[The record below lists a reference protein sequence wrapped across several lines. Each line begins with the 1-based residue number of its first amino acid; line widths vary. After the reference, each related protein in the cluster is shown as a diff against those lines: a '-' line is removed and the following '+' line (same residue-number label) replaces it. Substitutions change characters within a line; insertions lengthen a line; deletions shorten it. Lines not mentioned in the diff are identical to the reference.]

1 MGKRRGFVRIV
12 SRIYLP
18 EAAAASFRLAGV
30 AKALRKKGVEVEV
43 VTTTAPAG
51 VQVNDQDR
59 VRRFPVLR
67 DKEGYV
73 RGYLQYLSFDVP
85 TFFRVFFSPRAA
97 MTLVEPPPTT
107 GFFMRIANKLLG
119 VPYVYYLPDLWGAAS
134 ASFAPKIVVKAVKA
148 LEAFAVRGAAAVIA
162 VNEEI
167 AETARAMGAKSVHLI
182 PNGIDTDTFTSAV
195 EPLSRVEREDIGLGD
210 APYFIY
216 TGTASEWQGASIFIS
231 ALAQVIDK
239 IPHHLVFLGKGSDW
253 DLLKEQAA
261 KPELK
266 GRVHVLETLP
276 PDETARWI
284 AGADAGLVSIKA
296 GAGYDHAY
304 PTKALASFSCGV
316 PVLYAGTG
324 AAGDDI
330 RENDLGWVVNYSASS
345 IATGMM
351 QAQACA
357 TRTIDQGAWVRQW
370 VCKNRS
376 LAESS
381 RKVAKVLLQTACSGK
396 RNKRSR

>member
-30 AKALRKKGVEVEV
+30 AKALREKGVEVEI
-43 VTTTAPAG
+43 VTTTPPPGLQAS
-51 VQVNDQDR
+51 DQDR

-73 RGYLQYLSFDVP
+73 RGYLQYLSFDIP
-85 TFFRVFFSPRAA
+85 AFFRVLFSPRATV
-97 MTLVEPPPTT
+97 TLVEPPPTT
-107 GFFMRIANKLLG
+107 GFFMRIASKLLG

-148 LEAFAVRGAAAVIA
+148 LEAFAVRGAVAVIA

-182 PNGIDTDTFTSAV
+182 PNGIDSDTFTNEV
-195 EPLSRVEREDIGLGD
+195 EPLSRVEREDIGLAD

-216 TGTASEWQGASIFIS
+216 TGTASEWQGASVFIS
-231 ALAQVIDK
+231 ALAQVIDE

-304 PTKALASFSCGV
+304 PTKVLSTLACGT
-316 PVLYAGTG
+316 PVIYAGPG
-324 AAGDDI
+324 PAREDI
-330 RENDLGWVVNYSASS
+330 EDHSLGICADYSASRVAKVFQEIINSSSS
-345 IATGMM
+345 IVSPV
-351 QAQACA
+351 QL
-357 TRTIDQGAWVRQW
+357 RKWVLE
-370 VCKNRS
+370 NRS
-376 LAESS
+376 LAKSS
-381 RKVAKVLLQTACSGK
+381 QKVAQVLKNNSGK
-396 RNKRSR
+396 

>member
-43 VTTTAPAG
+43 VTTTAPQG

-73 RGYLQYLSFDVP
+73 RGYLQYLSFDIP
-85 TFFRVFFSPRAA
+85 AFFRVLFSPRAA

-134 ASFAPKIVVKAVKA
+134 ASFAPKVVVKAVKA

-162 VNEEI
+162 INEEI
-167 AETARAMGAKSVHLI
+167 ADTARAMGAKSVHLI
-182 PNGIDTDTFTSAV
+182 PNGIDTNTFTNAV
-195 EPLSRVEREDIGLGD
+195 KPLSSAEREDIGLGD

-231 ALAQVIDK
+231 ALAQVIEK

-304 PTKALASFSCGV
+304 PTKVLATLACGTAV
-316 PVLYAGTG
+316 IYAGPG
-324 AAGDDI
+324 PAREDI
-330 RENDLGWVVNYSASS
+330 VDHRLGVCADYSASS
-345 IATGMM
+345 VAAAFTKIINDKATL
-351 QAQACA
+351 ADSNA
-357 TRTIDQGAWVRQW
+357 RRQW
-370 VCKNRS
+370 VVDSRS
-376 LAESS
+376 LASS
-381 RKVAKVLLQTACSGK
+381 SAAVAKVLMSNA
-396 RNKRSR
+396 

>member
-30 AKALRKKGVEVEV
+30 AKALREKGIDVEV
-43 VTTTAPAG
+43 VTTTAPPGA
-51 VQVNDQDR
+51 QLNDQDR

-73 RGYLQYLSFDVP
+73 RGYLQYLSFDIP
-85 TFFRVFFSPRAA
+85 AFFRVLFSPRAA
-97 MTLVEPPPTT
+97 VTLVEPPPTT
-107 GFFMRIANKLLG
+107 GFFMRIAQRILG

-134 ASFAPKIVVKAVKA
+134 ASFAPKLVVTAVKA
-148 LEAFAVRGAAAVIA
+148 LETFAVRGAAAVIA

-167 AETARAMGAKSVHLI
+167 AETARAMRAKSVYLI
-182 PNGIDTDTFTSAV
+182 PNGIDTDTFSNKV
-195 EPLSRVEREDIGLGD
+195 KPLSRAERDSVGLAD

-253 DLLKEQAA
+253 DLLKEQAEQ
-261 KPELK
+261 PDLK
-266 GRVHVLETLP
+266 GRVHVLQTLP
-276 PDETARWI
+276 PGETARWI

-296 GAGYDHAY
+296 GVGYDHAY
-304 PTKALASFSCGV
+304 PTKVLSTLACGT
-316 PVLYAGTG
+316 PVIYAGPG
-324 AAGDDI
+324 PARVDIVDNSLGFCADYSVSSISKVFSDFDAGKSTLEN
-330 RENDLGWVVNYSASS
+330 REQRRQWVVN
-345 IATGMM
+345 
-351 QAQACA
+351 
-357 TRTIDQGAWVRQW
+357 
-370 VCKNRS
+370 NRS
-376 LAESS
+376 LRASS
-381 RKVAKVLLQTACSGK
+381 RAVAKVLAGN
-396 RNKRSR
+396 R

>member
-30 AKALRKKGVEVEV
+30 AKALRKKDVEVEV

-51 VQVNDQDR
+51 VQVNDQEQ

-73 RGYLQYLSFDVP
+73 RGYLQYLSFDIP
-85 TFFRVFFSPRAA
+85 AFFRVLFSPRAA
-97 MTLVEPPPTT
+97 VTLVEPPPTT

-119 VPYVYYLPDLWGAAS
+119 VPYIYYLPDLWGAAS
-134 ASFAPKIVVKAVKA
+134 ASFAPKTVVKAVKA
-148 LEAFAVRGAAAVIA
+148 LEAFAVRGAVAVIA

-182 PNGIDTDTFTSAV
+182 PNGIDTDTFTNEV
-195 EPLSRVEREDIGLGD
+195 EPLSRGERGDVGLAD

-231 ALAQVIDK
+231 ALAQVIGK

-276 PDETARWI
+276 PAETARWI

-304 PTKALASFSCGV
+304 PTKVLSTLACGT
-316 PVLYAGTG
+316 PVIYAGPG
-324 AAGDDI
+324 PAREDI
-330 RENDLGWVVNYSASS
+330 VDNRLGVCADYSASS
-345 IATGMM
+345 VGVAFTSLLEG
-351 QAQACA
+351 
-357 TRTIDQGAWVRQW
+357 RTTLADSNARRQW
-370 VCKNRS
+370 VVAYRS
-376 LAESS
+376 LAASS
-381 RKVAKVLLQTACSGK
+381 AAVAKVLMSKA
-396 RNKRSR
+396 

>member
-1 MGKRRGFVRIV
+1 MVNRRCNFIRIV

-30 AKALRKKGVEVEV
+30 AKALREKGIEVEV
-43 VTTTAPAG
+43 VTTTAPSG
-51 VQVNDQDR
+51 LQVADHDR

-73 RGYLQYLSFDVP
+73 RGYLQYLSFDIP
-85 TFFRVFFSPRAA
+85 AFFRVLFSPRATV
-97 MTLVEPPPTT
+97 TLVEPPPTT
-107 GFFMRIANKLLG
+107 GFFMRIASKLLG

-148 LEAFAVRGAAAVIA
+148 LEAFAVRGAVAVIA

-182 PNGIDTDTFTSAV
+182 PNGIDTDTFTNEV
-195 EPLSRVEREDIGLGD
+195 EPLSRVEREDNGLGD

-253 DLLKEQAA
+253 DLLREQAA
-261 KPELK
+261 KPELN
-266 GRVHVLETLP
+266 GRAHVLETLP
-276 PDETARWI
+276 PGETARWI

-304 PTKALASFSCGV
+304 PTKVLSTLACGT
-316 PVLYAGTG
+316 PVIYAGPG
-324 AAGDDI
+324 PAREDI
-330 RENDLGWVVNYSASS
+330 EAHSLGICANYSAISVARTFQEIINSSSS
-345 IATGMM
+345 IVSPV
-351 QAQACA
+351 QL
-357 TRTIDQGAWVRQW
+357 RKWVLEN
-370 VCKNRS
+370 KS
-376 LAESS
+376 LAKSS
-381 RKVAKVLLQTACSGK
+381 QKVAQVLKNNSVK
-396 RNKRSR
+396 

>member
-1 MGKRRGFVRIV
+1 MGKRRGFIRIV

-30 AKALRKKGVEVEV
+30 AKAIREKGVEVEV
-43 VTTTAPAG
+43 VTTTPPPG
-51 VQVNDQDR
+51 LQVADQER

-73 RGYLQYLSFDVP
+73 RGYLQYLSFDIP
-85 TFFRVFFSPRAA
+85 AFFRVLFSPRAA
-97 MTLVEPPPTT
+97 VTLVEPPPTT

-148 LEAFAVRGAAAVIA
+148 LETFAVRGAAAVIA

-182 PNGIDTDTFTSAV
+182 PNGIDTDTFTNEV
-195 EPLSRVEREDIGLGD
+195 EPLSRGEREDVGLAE

-231 ALAQVIDK
+231 ALAQVVDK

-266 GRVHVLETLP
+266 GRVHVLGTLSP
-276 PDETARWI
+276 GETARWI
-284 AGADAGLVSIKA
+284 AGADAGLVSIKT
-296 GAGYDHAY
+296 GVGYDHAY
-304 PTKALASFSCGV
+304 PTKVLSTLACGTSV
-316 PVLYAGTG
+316 VYAGSG
-324 AAGDDI
+324 PAREDI
-330 RENDLGWVVNYSASS
+330 EAHDLGICVGYSALGVAKAMERLADEGLPENRIKKLRTWVMANKSLSASS
-345 IATGMM
+345 EEVV
-351 QAQACA
+351 Q
-357 TRTIDQGAWVRQW
+357 
-370 VCKNRS
+370 
-376 LAESS
+376 
-381 RKVAKVLLQTACSGK
+381 VLF
-396 RNKRSR
+396 RNL

>member
-1 MGKRRGFVRIV
+1 MGKRTGFVRIV

-30 AKALRKKGVEVEV
+30 AKALREKGIEVEV
-43 VTTTAPAG
+43 VTTTAPPG
-51 VQVNDQDR
+51 VPVSDHDR

-73 RGYLQYLSFDVP
+73 RGYLQYLSFDIP
-85 TFFRVFFSPRAA
+85 AFFRVLFSSRAVV
-97 MTLVEPPPTT
+97 TLVEPPPTT

-134 ASFAPKIVVKAVKA
+134 ASFAPNIVVKAVKA

-167 AETARAMGAKSVHLI
+167 AETARVMGAKSVHLI
-182 PNGIDTDTFTSAV
+182 PNGIDTDTFTNAV
-195 EPLSRVEREDIGLGD
+195 KPLSSAEREVIGLGG

-253 DLLKEQAA
+253 DLLQEQAA

-266 GRVHVLETLP
+266 GRVHVLETLL

-284 AGADAGLVSIKA
+284 ASADAGLVSIKA

-304 PTKALASFSCGV
+304 PTKVLSTLACGT
-316 PVLYAGTG
+316 PVIYAGPGPAREDIEAHSLGICADYSPFSLAG
-324 AAGDDI
+324 AFKKIAAAPSVI
-330 RENDLGWVVNYSASS
+330 FNAEKQRGWVLEN
-345 IATGMM
+345 
-351 QAQACA
+351 
-357 TRTIDQGAWVRQW
+357 
-370 VCKNRS
+370 KS
-376 LAESS
+376 LRNSS
-381 RKVAKVLLQTACSGK
+381 RKVANVLADCF
-396 RNKRSR
+396 R

>member
-12 SRIYLP
+12 SRIYVP

-43 VTTTAPAG
+43 VTTTAPPG

-73 RGYLQYLSFDVP
+73 RGYLQYLSFDIP
-85 TFFRVFFSPRAA
+85 AFFRVLFSPRAA
-97 MTLVEPPPTT
+97 MALVEPPPTT
-107 GFFMRIANKLLG
+107 GFFMRIVSKLLG
-119 VPYVYYLPDLWGAAS
+119 VPYMYYLPDLWGDAS

-167 AETARAMGAKSVHLI
+167 AETARSMGAKSVHLI
-182 PNGIDTDTFTSAV
+182 PNGIDTDTFTNEAK
-195 EPLSRVEREDIGLGD
+195 PLSRIERDSIGLAD

-231 ALAQVIDK
+231 ALAQVIDR
-239 IPHHLVFLGKGSDW
+239 IPHHLMFLGKGSDW

-284 AGADAGLVSIKA
+284 AGAEAGLVSIKA

-304 PTKALASFSCGV
+304 PTKVLSTLACGTAVIYAGPGPAREDIEAHGLGICADYSALGVAKAMERLASEGLPESSIKK
-316 PVLYAGTG
+316 LRTW
-324 AAGDDI
+324 I
-330 RENDLGWVVNYSASS
+330 LENKSLSASS
-345 IATGMM
+345 
-351 QAQACA
+351 QEVAQ
-357 TRTIDQGAWVRQW
+357 V
-370 VCKNRS
+370 
-376 LAESS
+376 
-381 RKVAKVLLQTACSGK
+381 VL
-396 RNKRSR
+396 RNLHN

>member
-1 MGKRRGFVRIV
+1 MVGKRRGFVRIV

-30 AKALRKKGVEVEV
+30 AKALREKGVEVEV
-43 VTTTAPAG
+43 VTATAPSG
-51 VQVNDQDR
+51 LQVTDQDR

-73 RGYLQYLSFDVP
+73 RGYLQYLSFDIP
-85 TFFRVFFSPRAA
+85 AFFRVLFSPRAA
-97 MTLVEPPPTT
+97 VTLVEPPPTT
-107 GFFMRIANKLLG
+107 GFFMRIASKLLG

-148 LEAFAVRGAAAVIA
+148 LETFAVRGAAAVIA

-167 AETARAMGAKSVHLI
+167 AETAWTMGAKSVYLI
-182 PNGIDTDTFTSAV
+182 PNGIDTDTFTNEV
-195 EPLSRVEREDIGLGD
+195 EPLSRVERENIGLGD

-253 DLLKEQAA
+253 DLLQEQAA

-276 PDETARWI
+276 PYETARWI
-284 AGADAGLVSIKA
+284 ASADAGLVSIKA

-304 PTKALASFSCGV
+304 PTKVLSTLACGT
-316 PVLYAGTG
+316 PVIYAGPG
-324 AAGDDI
+324 PAREDI
-330 RENDLGWVVNYSASS
+330 EAHSLGICVDYSAISVAKVFQEIINLRS
-345 IATGMM
+345 NVVSFAEL
-351 QAQACA
+351 
-357 TRTIDQGAWVRQW
+357 RQW
-370 VCKNRS
+370 VLENKS
-376 LAESS
+376 LAKSS
-381 RKVAKVLLQTACSGK
+381 QKVAQVLKNNSGK
-396 RNKRSR
+396 

>member
-12 SRIYLP
+12 SRIYVP

-30 AKALRKKGVEVEV
+30 AQALRDKGVEVEV
-43 VTTTAPAG
+43 VTTTVPPG
-51 VQVNDQDR
+51 VAADEQGR

-85 TFFRVFFSPRAA
+85 AFFRVLFSPRAA

-107 GFFMRIANKLLG
+107 GFFMRIAQRILG

-134 ASFAPKIVVKAVKA
+134 ASFAPKLVVTAVKA
-148 LEAFAVRGAAAVIA
+148 LETFAVRGAAAVIA

-167 AETARAMGAKSVHLI
+167 AETARTMGAKSVYLI
-182 PNGIDTDTFTSAV
+182 PNGIDTDTFTDEV
-195 EPLSRVEREDIGLGD
+195 KPLSRAERDSVGLAD

-239 IPHHLVFLGKGSDW
+239 NPHHLVFLGKGSDW

-261 KPELK
+261 RPELK
-266 GRVHVLETLP
+266 GRVHVLQTLP
-276 PDETARWI
+276 PEETARWI
-284 AGADAGLVSIKA
+284 AGAEAGLVSIKA

-304 PTKALASFSCGV
+304 PTKVLSTLACGT
-316 PVLYAGTG
+316 PVIYAGPG
-324 AAGDDI
+324 PARSDI
-330 RENDLGWVVNYSASS
+330 VANSLGFCTDYSVSGISKVFSDFDAEKSTLESREKRRQWVVN
-345 IATGMM
+345 
-351 QAQACA
+351 
-357 TRTIDQGAWVRQW
+357 
-370 VCKNRS
+370 NRS
-376 LAESS
+376 LRASS
-381 RKVAKVLLQTACSGK
+381 RAVAKVLAGN
-396 RNKRSR
+396 R

>member
-12 SRIYLP
+12 SRIYVP

-30 AKALRKKGVEVEV
+30 AQALRDKGVEVEV
-43 VTTTAPAG
+43 VTTTAPTG
-51 VQVNDQDR
+51 VAADEQGR

-73 RGYLQYLSFDVP
+73 RGYLQYLSFDIP
-85 TFFRVFFSPRAA
+85 AFFRVLFSPRAA
-97 MTLVEPPPTT
+97 VTLVEPPPTT
-107 GFFMRIANKLLG
+107 GFFMRIAQRILG

-134 ASFAPKIVVKAVKA
+134 ASFAPKLVVNAVKA
-148 LEAFAVRGAAAVIA
+148 LETFAVRGAVAVIA

-167 AETARAMGAKSVHLI
+167 AETARTMGAKSVYLI
-182 PNGIDTDTFTSAV
+182 PNGIDTDTFTDEV
-195 EPLSRVEREDIGLGD
+195 KPLSRAERDSVGLAD

-261 KPELK
+261 RPELK
-266 GRVHVLETLP
+266 GRVHVLQTLP
-276 PDETARWI
+276 PEETARWI
-284 AGADAGLVSIKA
+284 AGAEAGLVSIKA

-304 PTKALASFSCGV
+304 PTKVLSTLACGT
-316 PVLYAGTG
+316 PVIYAGPG
-324 AAGDDI
+324 PARSDI
-330 RENDLGWVVNYSASS
+330 VANSLGFCTDYSVSGISKVFSDFDAEKSTLESREK
-345 IATGMM
+345 
-351 QAQACA
+351 
-357 TRTIDQGAWVRQW
+357 RRQW
-370 VCKNRS
+370 VVTNRS
-376 LAESS
+376 LRASS
-381 RKVAKVLLQTACSGK
+381 RAVAKVLAGN
-396 RNKRSR
+396 R

>member
-12 SRIYLP
+12 SRIYVP

-30 AKALRKKGVEVEV
+30 AQALRDKGVEVEV
-43 VTTTAPAG
+43 VTTTAPPG
-51 VQVNDQDR
+51 VAAYEQGT

-85 TFFRVFFSPRAA
+85 AFFRVLFSPRAA
-97 MTLVEPPPTT
+97 VTLVEPPPTT
-107 GFFMRIANKLLG
+107 GFFMRIAHKILG

-134 ASFAPKIVVKAVKA
+134 ASFAPKLVVTAVKA

-167 AETARAMGAKSVHLI
+167 AETARTMGAKSVYLI
-182 PNGIDTDTFTSAV
+182 PNGIDTDTFTDEV
-195 EPLSRVEREDIGLGD
+195 KPLSRAERDSVGLAD

-261 KPELK
+261 RPELK
-266 GRVHVLETLP
+266 GRVHVLQTLP
-276 PDETARWI
+276 PEETARWI
-284 AGADAGLVSIKA
+284 AGAEAGLVSIKA

-304 PTKALASFSCGV
+304 PTKVLSTLACGT
-316 PVLYAGTG
+316 PVIYAGPG
-324 AAGDDI
+324 PARSDI
-330 RENDLGWVVNYSASS
+330 VANSLGFCTDYSVSGISKVFSDFYAEKSTLESREKRRQWVVN
-345 IATGMM
+345 
-351 QAQACA
+351 
-357 TRTIDQGAWVRQW
+357 
-370 VCKNRS
+370 NRS
-376 LAESS
+376 LRASS
-381 RKVAKVLLQTACSGK
+381 RAVAKVLAGN
-396 RNKRSR
+396 R

>member
-12 SRIYLP
+12 SRIYVP

-30 AKALRKKGVEVEV
+30 AQALRDKGVEVEV
-43 VTTTAPAG
+43 VTTTAPPG
-51 VQVNDQDR
+51 VAADEQGR

-85 TFFRVFFSPRAA
+85 AFFRVLFSPRAA

-107 GFFMRIANKLLG
+107 GFFMRIAQRILG

-134 ASFAPKIVVKAVKA
+134 ASFAPKFVVTAVKA
-148 LEAFAVRGAAAVIA
+148 LESFAIQGAAAVIA

-167 AETARAMGAKSVHLI
+167 AETARTMGAKSVYLI
-182 PNGIDTDTFTSAV
+182 PNGIDTDTFTDEV
-195 EPLSRVEREDIGLGD
+195 KPLSRAERDSVGLAD

-261 KPELK
+261 RPELK
-266 GRVHVLETLP
+266 GRVHVLQTLP
-276 PDETARWI
+276 PEETARWI
-284 AGADAGLVSIKA
+284 AGAEAGLVSIKA

-304 PTKALASFSCGV
+304 PTKVLSTLACGT
-316 PVLYAGTG
+316 PVIYAGPG
-324 AAGDDI
+324 PARSDI
-330 RENDLGWVVNYSASS
+330 VANSLGFCTDYSVSGISKVFSDFDAEKSTLESREK
-345 IATGMM
+345 
-351 QAQACA
+351 
-357 TRTIDQGAWVRQW
+357 RRQW
-370 VCKNRS
+370 VVTNRS
-376 LAESS
+376 LRASS
-381 RKVAKVLLQTACSGK
+381 RAVAKVLAGN
-396 RNKRSR
+396 R

>member
-30 AKALRKKGVEVEV
+30 ARALREKGIEVEV
-43 VTTTAPAG
+43 VTTTAPPG
-51 VQVNDQDR
+51 VSVSDQDR

-73 RGYLQYLSFDVP
+73 RGYLQYLSFDIP
-85 TFFRVFFSPRAA
+85 AFFRVLLSPRAA
-97 MTLVEPPPTT
+97 VTLVEPPPTT

-148 LEAFAVRGAAAVIA
+148 LEAFAVRGAVAVIA

-182 PNGIDTDTFTSAV
+182 PNGIDTDTFTNEV
-195 EPLSRVEREDIGLGD
+195 EPLSRGERGDVGLAH

-231 ALAQVIDK
+231 ALAQVIGK

-276 PDETARWI
+276 PAETARWI

-304 PTKALASFSCGV
+304 PTKVLSTLACGT
-316 PVLYAGTG
+316 PVIYAGPG
-324 AAGDDI
+324 PAREDI
-330 RENDLGWVVNYSASS
+330 VDNRLGVCADYSASS
-345 IATGMM
+345 VGVAFTNLLEG
-351 QAQACA
+351 
-357 TRTIDQGAWVRQW
+357 RTTLADSNARRQW
-370 VCKNRS
+370 VVAYRS
-376 LAESS
+376 LAASS
-381 RKVAKVLLQTACSGK
+381 AAVAKVLMSKA
-396 RNKRSR
+396 

>member
-1 MGKRRGFVRIV
+1 MGERRGFIRIV

-30 AKALRKKGVEVEV
+30 AKALREKGIEVEV
-43 VTTTAPAG
+43 VTTTAPPG
-51 VQVNDQDR
+51 VPVSDQDR

-67 DKEGYV
+67 GKEGYV
-73 RGYLQYLSFDVP
+73 RGYLQYLSFDIP
-85 TFFRVFFSPRAA
+85 AFFRVLFSSRAVV
-97 MTLVEPPPTT
+97 TLVEPPPTT

-167 AETARAMGAKSVHLI
+167 AETARVMGAKSVHLI
-182 PNGIDTDTFTSAV
+182 PNGIDTDTFTNAVKPLASA
-195 EPLSRVEREDIGLGD
+195 EREVIGLGD

-253 DLLKEQAA
+253 DLLQEQAA

-284 AGADAGLVSIKA
+284 ASADAGLVSIKA

-304 PTKALASFSCGV
+304 PTKVLSTLACGT
-316 PVLYAGTG
+316 PVIYAGPGPAREDIEAHSLGICADYSPFSLAG
-324 AAGDDI
+324 AFKKIAAAPSVI
-330 RENDLGWVVNYSASS
+330 FNAEKQRGWVLENKSLVKSS
-345 IATGMM
+345 
-351 QAQACA
+351 QAVTQ
-357 TRTIDQGAWVRQW
+357 
-370 VCKNRS
+370 
-376 LAESS
+376 
-381 RKVAKVLLQTACSGK
+381 VLINCTSK
-396 RNKRSR
+396 

>member
-12 SRIYLP
+12 SRIYVP

-30 AKALRKKGVEVEV
+30 AQALRDKGVEVEV
-43 VTTTAPAG
+43 VTTTAPPG
-51 VQVNDQDR
+51 VAADEQGR

-85 TFFRVFFSPRAA
+85 AFFRVLFSPRAA
-97 MTLVEPPPTT
+97 VTLVEPPPTT
-107 GFFMRIANKLLG
+107 GFFMRIAQRILG

-134 ASFAPKIVVKAVKA
+134 ASFAPKFVVTAVKA

-167 AETARAMGAKSVHLI
+167 AETARTMGAKSVYLI
-182 PNGIDTDTFTSAV
+182 PNGIDTDTFTDEV
-195 EPLSRVEREDIGLGD
+195 KPLSRAERDSVGLAD

-261 KPELK
+261 RPELK
-266 GRVHVLETLP
+266 GRVHVLQTLP
-276 PDETARWI
+276 PEETARWI
-284 AGADAGLVSIKA
+284 AGAEAGLVSIKA
-296 GAGYDHAY
+296 GAGYDLAY
-304 PTKALASFSCGV
+304 PTKVLSTLACGT
-316 PVLYAGTG
+316 PVIYAGPG
-324 AAGDDI
+324 PARSDI
-330 RENDLGWVVNYSASS
+330 VANSLGFCTDYSVSGISKVFSDFDAEKSTLESREK
-345 IATGMM
+345 
-351 QAQACA
+351 Q
-357 TRTIDQGAWVRQW
+357 RQW
-370 VCKNRS
+370 VVTNRS
-376 LAESS
+376 LRASS
-381 RKVAKVLLQTACSGK
+381 RAVAKVLAGN
-396 RNKRSR
+396 R

>member
-12 SRIYLP
+12 SRIYVP

-30 AKALRKKGVEVEV
+30 AQALRDKEVEVEV
-43 VTTTAPAG
+43 VTTTVPPG
-51 VQVNDQDR
+51 VAADEQGR

-73 RGYLQYLSFDVP
+73 RGYLQYLSFDIP
-85 TFFRVFFSPRAA
+85 AFFRVLFSPRAA
-97 MTLVEPPPTT
+97 VTLVEPPPTT
-107 GFFMRIANKLLG
+107 GLFMRIAQRILG

-134 ASFAPKIVVKAVKA
+134 ASFAPKFVVTAVKA

-167 AETARAMGAKSVHLI
+167 AETARTMGAKSVYLI
-182 PNGIDTDTFTSAV
+182 PNGIDTDTFTDEV
-195 EPLSRVEREDIGLGD
+195 KPLSRAERDSVGLAD

-261 KPELK
+261 RPELK
-266 GRVHVLETLP
+266 GQVHVLQTLP
-276 PDETARWI
+276 PEETARWI
-284 AGADAGLVSIKA
+284 AGAEAGLVSIKA

-304 PTKALASFSCGV
+304 PTKVLSTLACGT
-316 PVLYAGTG
+316 PVIYAGPG
-324 AAGDDI
+324 PARSDI
-330 RENDLGWVVNYSASS
+330 VANSLGFCTDYSVSGISKVFSDFDAEKSTLESREKRRQWVVN
-345 IATGMM
+345 
-351 QAQACA
+351 
-357 TRTIDQGAWVRQW
+357 
-370 VCKNRS
+370 NRS
-376 LAESS
+376 LRASS
-381 RKVAKVLLQTACSGK
+381 RAVAKVLAGN
-396 RNKRSR
+396 R

>member
-1 MGKRRGFVRIV
+1 MVNRRCNLFRIV

-30 AKALRKKGVEVEV
+30 AKALREKGIEVEV
-43 VTTTAPAG
+43 VTTTAPPGMKAA
-51 VQVNDQDR
+51 DKYR

-67 DKEGYV
+67 DQEGYV
-73 RGYLQYLSFDVP
+73 RGYLQYLSFDIP
-85 TFFRVFFSPRAA
+85 AFFRVLFSPRATV
-97 MTLVEPPPTT
+97 TLVEPPPTT
-107 GFFMRIANKLLG
+107 GFFMRIASKLLG

-148 LEAFAVRGAAAVIA
+148 LEAFAVRGAVAVIA

-182 PNGIDTDTFTSAV
+182 PNGIDTDTFTNEV
-195 EPLSRVEREDIGLGD
+195 EPLSRVEKEDNGLGD

-253 DLLKEQAA
+253 DLLKEQAV

-304 PTKALASFSCGV
+304 PTKVLSTLACGT
-316 PVLYAGTG
+316 PVIYAGPG
-324 AAGDDI
+324 PAREDI
-330 RENDLGWVVNYSASS
+330 EVHSLGICADYSTAS
-345 IATGMM
+345 
-351 QAQACA
+351 
-357 TRTIDQGAWVRQW
+357 
-370 VCKNRS
+370 
-376 LAESS
+376 
-381 RKVAKVLLQTACSGK
+381 VAKVFQEISISSSNIGSSAQLRKWVLENKSLAKSSQKVAQVLKNNSGK
-396 RNKRSR
+396 

>member
-18 EAAAASFRLAGV
+18 EAAASFRLAGV
-30 AKALRKKGVEVEV
+30 ARALREKGIEVEV

-51 VQVNDQDR
+51 VQVNDQDQ

-73 RGYLQYLSFDVP
+73 RGYLQYLSFDIP
-85 TFFRVFFSPRAA
+85 AFFRVLLSPRAA
-97 MTLVEPPPTT
+97 VTLVEPPPTT

-148 LEAFAVRGAAAVIA
+148 LEAFAVRGAVAVIA

-182 PNGIDTDTFTSAV
+182 PNGIDTDTFTNEV
-195 EPLSRVEREDIGLGD
+195 EPLSRGERGDVGLAD

-231 ALAQVIDK
+231 ALAQVIGK

-276 PDETARWI
+276 PAETARWI

-304 PTKALASFSCGV
+304 PTKVLSTLACGT
-316 PVLYAGTG
+316 PVIYAGPG
-324 AAGDDI
+324 PAREDI
-330 RENDLGWVVNYSASS
+330 VDNRLGVCADYSASS
-345 IATGMM
+345 VGVAFTNLLEG
-351 QAQACA
+351 
-357 TRTIDQGAWVRQW
+357 RTTLADSNARRQW
-370 VCKNRS
+370 VVAYRS
-376 LAESS
+376 LAASS
-381 RKVAKVLLQTACSGK
+381 AAVAKVLMSKA
-396 RNKRSR
+396 

>member
-1 MGKRRGFVRIV
+1 MGKRRGFIRIV

-30 AKALRKKGVEVEV
+30 AKALREKGVEVEV
-43 VTTTAPAG
+43 VTTTPPPGLQAS
-51 VQVNDQDR
+51 DQDR

-67 DKEGYV
+67 DKEGYI
-73 RGYLQYLSFDVP
+73 RGYLQYLSFDIP
-85 TFFRVFFSPRAA
+85 AFFRVLFSPRATV
-97 MTLVEPPPTT
+97 TLVEPPPTT

-134 ASFAPKIVVKAVKA
+134 ASFAPNIVVKAVKA

-167 AETARAMGAKSVHLI
+167 AETARVMGAKSVHLI
-182 PNGIDTDTFTSAV
+182 PNGIDTDTFTNAV
-195 EPLSRVEREDIGLGD
+195 KPLSSAEREVIGLGD

-253 DLLKEQAA
+253 GLLQEQAA

-284 AGADAGLVSIKA
+284 ASADAGLVSIKA

-304 PTKALASFSCGV
+304 PTKVLSTLACGT
-316 PVLYAGTG
+316 PVIYAGPGPAREDIEAHSLGICADYSPFSLAG
-324 AAGDDI
+324 AFKKIAAAPSVI
-330 RENDLGWVVNYSASS
+330 FNAEKQRGWVLENKSLVKSS
-345 IATGMM
+345 
-351 QAQACA
+351 QAVTQ
-357 TRTIDQGAWVRQW
+357 
-370 VCKNRS
+370 
-376 LAESS
+376 
-381 RKVAKVLLQTACSGK
+381 VLINCTSK
-396 RNKRSR
+396 

>member
-30 AKALRKKGVEVEV
+30 AKALREKGIEVEV
-43 VTTTAPAG
+43 VTTTAPPG
-51 VQVNDQDR
+51 VPVADQDR

-67 DKEGYV
+67 DKGGYV
-73 RGYLQYLSFDVP
+73 RGYLQYLSFDIP
-85 TFFRVFFSPRAA
+85 AFFRVLFSPRAA
-97 MTLVEPPPTT
+97 VTLVEPPPTT

-134 ASFAPKIVVKAVKA
+134 ASFAPKIVVNAVKA

-167 AETARAMGAKSVHLI
+167 AETARAMDAKSVHLI
-182 PNGIDTDTFTSAV
+182 PNGIDTDTFTDEV
-195 EPLSRVEREDIGLGD
+195 EPLSHLEREDIGLAD

-231 ALAQVIDK
+231 ALAQVIDE

-266 GRVHVLETLP
+266 GRVHILETLP
-276 PDETARWI
+276 PAETARWI

-304 PTKALASFSCGV
+304 PTKVLSTLACGT
-316 PVLYAGTG
+316 PVIYAGPG
-324 AAGDDI
+324 PAREDIAAHS
-330 RENDLGWVVNYSASS
+330 LGICVDYSALGVATAMERLAYEGLPENSIKKLRTWVLENKSLSTSS
-345 IATGMM
+345 EEV
-351 QAQACA
+351 AQ
-357 TRTIDQGAWVRQW
+357 
-370 VCKNRS
+370 
-376 LAESS
+376 
-381 RKVAKVLLQTACSGK
+381 VLL
-396 RNKRSR
+396 RNLHNQARMHN

>member
-30 AKALRKKGVEVEV
+30 ARALREKGIEVEV
-43 VTTTAPAG
+43 VTTTAPPG
-51 VQVNDQDR
+51 VSVSDQDR

-73 RGYLQYLSFDVP
+73 RGYLQYLSFDIP
-85 TFFRVFFSPRAA
+85 AFFRVLLSPRAA
-97 MTLVEPPPTT
+97 VTLVEPPPTT

-148 LEAFAVRGAAAVIA
+148 LEAFAVRGAVAVIA

-182 PNGIDTDTFTSAV
+182 PNGIDTDTFTNEV
-195 EPLSRVEREDIGLGD
+195 GPLSRGERGDVGLAD

-231 ALAQVIDK
+231 ALAQVIGK

-266 GRVHVLETLP
+266 GRGHVLETLP
-276 PDETARWI
+276 PAETARWI
-284 AGADAGLVSIKA
+284 AGADAGLVSVKA

-304 PTKALASFSCGV
+304 PTKVLSTLACGT
-316 PVLYAGTG
+316 PVIYAGPG
-324 AAGDDI
+324 PAREDI
-330 RENDLGWVVNYSASS
+330 VDNRLGVCADYSASS
-345 IATGMM
+345 VGVAFTNLLEG
-351 QAQACA
+351 
-357 TRTIDQGAWVRQW
+357 RTTLADSNARRQW
-370 VCKNRS
+370 VVAYRS
-376 LAESS
+376 LAASS
-381 RKVAKVLLQTACSGK
+381 AAVAKVLMSKA
-396 RNKRSR
+396 

>member
-30 AKALRKKGVEVEV
+30 AKALREKGIEVEV

-51 VQVNDQDR
+51 VQVNDQDQ

-73 RGYLQYLSFDVP
+73 RGYLQYLSFDIP
-85 TFFRVFFSPRAA
+85 AFFRVLFSPRAA
-97 MTLVEPPPTT
+97 VTLVEPPPTT

-119 VPYVYYLPDLWGAAS
+119 VPYIYYLPDLWGAAS
-134 ASFAPKIVVKAVKA
+134 ASFAPKTVVKAVKA

-167 AETARAMGAKSVHLI
+167 ADTARAMGAKSVHLI
-182 PNGIDTDTFTSAV
+182 PNGIDTDTFTNDV
-195 EPLSRVEREDIGLGD
+195 EPLSRVERQDIGLAD

-266 GRVHVLETLP
+266 GRVHILETLP
-276 PDETARWI
+276 PGETARWI

-304 PTKALASFSCGV
+304 PTKVLSTLACGT
-316 PVLYAGTG
+316 PVIYAGPG
-324 AAGDDI
+324 PAREDI
-330 RENDLGWVVNYSASS
+330 VDNRLGVCADYSASS
-345 IATGMM
+345 VGA
-351 QAQACA
+351 AF
-357 TRTIDQGAWVRQW
+357 TRIIDDRAALADTNARRQW
-370 VCKNRS
+370 VVAYRS
-376 LAESS
+376 LAASS
-381 RKVAKVLLQTACSGK
+381 LAVAKVLMSKT
-396 RNKRSR
+396 

>member
-30 AKALRKKGVEVEV
+30 ARALREKGIEVEV

-51 VQVNDQDR
+51 VQVNDQDQ

-73 RGYLQYLSFDVP
+73 RGYLQYLSFDIP
-85 TFFRVFFSPRAA
+85 AFFRVLLSPRAA
-97 MTLVEPPPTT
+97 VTLVEPPPTT

-148 LEAFAVRGAAAVIA
+148 LEAFAVRGAVAVIA

-182 PNGIDTDTFTSAV
+182 PNGIDTDTFTNEV
-195 EPLSRVEREDIGLGD
+195 EPLSRGERGDVGLAD

-231 ALAQVIDK
+231 ALAQVIGK

-276 PDETARWI
+276 PAETARWI

-304 PTKALASFSCGV
+304 PTKVLSTLACGT
-316 PVLYAGTG
+316 PVIYAGPG
-324 AAGDDI
+324 PAREDI
-330 RENDLGWVVNYSASS
+330 VDNRLGVCADYSASS
-345 IATGMM
+345 VGVAFTNLLEG
-351 QAQACA
+351 
-357 TRTIDQGAWVRQW
+357 RTTLADSNARRQW
-370 VCKNRS
+370 VVAYRS
-376 LAESS
+376 LAASS
-381 RKVAKVLLQTACSGK
+381 AAVAKVLMSKA
-396 RNKRSR
+396 

>member
-12 SRIYLP
+12 SRIYVP

-30 AKALRKKGVEVEV
+30 AQALRDKGVEVEV
-43 VTTTAPAG
+43 VTATAPPG
-51 VQVNDQDR
+51 VAADEQGR

-85 TFFRVFFSPRAA
+85 AFFRVLFSPRAA
-97 MTLVEPPPTT
+97 VTLVEPPPTT
-107 GFFMRIANKLLG
+107 GFFMRIAQRILG

-134 ASFAPKIVVKAVKA
+134 ASFAPKLVVTAVKA

-167 AETARAMGAKSVHLI
+167 AETARTMGAKSVYLI
-182 PNGIDTDTFTSAV
+182 PNGIDTDTFTDEV
-195 EPLSRVEREDIGLGD
+195 KPLSRAERDSVGLAD

-261 KPELK
+261 RPELK
-266 GRVHVLETLP
+266 GRVHVLQTLP
-276 PDETARWI
+276 PEETARWI
-284 AGADAGLVSIKA
+284 AGAEAGLVSIKA

-304 PTKALASFSCGV
+304 PTKVLSTLACGT
-316 PVLYAGTG
+316 PVIYAGPG
-324 AAGDDI
+324 PARSDI
-330 RENDLGWVVNYSASS
+330 VANSLGFCTDYSVSGISKVFSDFDAEKSTLESREK
-345 IATGMM
+345 
-351 QAQACA
+351 
-357 TRTIDQGAWVRQW
+357 RRQW
-370 VCKNRS
+370 VVTNRS
-376 LAESS
+376 LRASS
-381 RKVAKVLLQTACSGK
+381 RAVAKVLAGN
-396 RNKRSR
+396 R

>member
-30 AKALRKKGVEVEV
+30 ARALREKGIEVEV
-43 VTTTAPAG
+43 VTTTAPPG
-51 VQVNDQDR
+51 VSVSDQDR

-73 RGYLQYLSFDVP
+73 RGYLQYLSFDIP
-85 TFFRVFFSPRAA
+85 AFFRVLLSPRAA
-97 MTLVEPPPTT
+97 VTLVEPPPTT

-148 LEAFAVRGAAAVIA
+148 LEAFAVRGAVAVIA

-182 PNGIDTDTFTSAV
+182 PNGIDTDTFTNEV
-195 EPLSRVEREDIGLGD
+195 EPLSRGERGDVGLAD

-231 ALAQVIDK
+231 ALAQVIGK

-276 PDETARWI
+276 PAETARWI

-304 PTKALASFSCGV
+304 PTKVLSTLACGT
-316 PVLYAGTG
+316 PVIYAGPGPAG
-324 AAGDDI
+324 ADI
-330 RENDLGWVVNYSASS
+330 VDHRLGVCADYSASS
-345 IATGMM
+345 VGVAFTNLLEG
-351 QAQACA
+351 
-357 TRTIDQGAWVRQW
+357 RTTLADSNARRQW
-370 VCKNRS
+370 VVAYRS
-376 LAESS
+376 LAASS
-381 RKVAKVLLQTACSGK
+381 AAVAKVLMSKA
-396 RNKRSR
+396 